1 MRLLSF
7 ALVCAVATTIL
18 ATAPTANAYPNCAAA
33 RAAGAAPLYA
43 GQPGYSSKLDR
54 DGDGIACETGGGSAS
69 GSQGLPLYGGGPAAT
84 SPAPLAPA
92 VPASPGTGT
101 GTGGY
106 TTVVNWTGANCIGIT
121 APSGPAGTLQTGT
134 HCGGQATLFSSGV
147 GDQMVGADPII
158 GDAGSLAC
166 EILSGRL
173 MDSGTA
179 GDGHDVN
186 CLTRASAL
194 S

>member
-1 MRLLSF
+1 MRLI
-7 ALVCAVATTIL
+7 ALALASAAATTGLI
-18 ATAPTANAYPNCAAA
+18 TASIANAYPNCAAA

-43 GQPGYSSKLDR
+43 GQPGYSRKLDR
-54 DGDGIACETGGGSAS
+54 DGDGVACETGGGSVSS
-69 GSQGLPLYGGGPAAT
+69 GGGLPLYGGAPVATGPA
-84 SPAPLAPA
+84 
-92 VPASPGTGT
+92 TG
-101 GTGGY
+101 GGGY
-106 TTVVNWTGANCIGIT
+106 TTVVNWTGANCIDIT

-194 S
+194 P